1 MDILARVQAP
11 DLPEN
16 QITNHTPT
24 RLSVMVD
31 RSGSMTGKP
40 LNEALR
46 CVMHIAKHLTPK
58 DQMSF
63 VVYDEDVDVLVPLKP
78 MAAVS
83 DETYVSNS
91 GVTYT
96 QMGTTTVGTD
106 GSVFTQM
113 GSHSSDGSTRM
124 GDTATG
130 LGAVF
135 NDRED

>member
-1 MDILARVQAP
+1 
-11 DLPEN
+11 
-16 QITNHTPT
+16 
-24 RLSVMVD
+24 
-31 RSGSMTGKP
+31 
-40 LNEALR
+40 
-46 CVMHIAKHLTPK
+46 
-58 DQMSF
+58 MSF
-63 VVYDEDVDVLVPLKP
+63 WQIMGKLAISNDGETIQR
-78 MAAVS
+78 VS

-96 QMGTTTVGTD
+96 QMGPTTVGTD

-135 NDRED
+135 IDQED